1 MIGNDIIY
9 VPYGDPRVANDMDIV
24 KWGDCEILNIQQI
37 KDTNFGKYK
46 VMYDDSPFGYFVIG
60 CKGTGIV
67 LDGIEYMCD
76 DSGMLDIKQINT
88 HLYNRKISKVLEVL

>member
-24 KWGDCEILNIQQI
+24 KWGNCEILNIQQI

-60 CKGTGIV
+60 CKGTGLKIDNV
-67 LDGIEYMCD
+67 KYMAD
-76 DSGMLDIKQINT
+76 DNGLIDIKTINT
-88 HLYNRKISKVLEVL
+88 YLHNREITETLEKI